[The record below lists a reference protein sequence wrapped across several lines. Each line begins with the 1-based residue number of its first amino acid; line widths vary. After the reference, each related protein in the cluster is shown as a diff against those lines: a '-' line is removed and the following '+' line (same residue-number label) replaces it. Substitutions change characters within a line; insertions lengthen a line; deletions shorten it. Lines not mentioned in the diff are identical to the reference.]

1 MENIIKEYELAL
13 QAYERALSEARS
25 NENCGFSYKYLTD
38 QEISKEKAI
47 KLAKNARK
55 SAIDKGIVL
64 PVRKY
69 EQFEKIKRPEMF
81 PGQYKYDD

>member
-13 QAYERALSEARS
+13 QAYERALSEACS
-25 NENCGFSYKYLTD
+25 NENCGFNYKNLTD
-38 QEISKEKAI
+38 QEISEEKAK

-55 SAIDKGIVL
+55 SAVDKGIVL

-81 PGQYKYDD
+81 PGQYDD